1 MLGANLRAAQS
12 ARRQLTADLART
24 REAKARLEGELTAAR
39 AIQMGLM
46 PRRFPPF
53 PDRSDLDL
61 HAVIEPARTIGGDLY
76 DFVLIEH
83 HRLFFAVADVS
94 GKGIPAALFM
104 AMTKEVLHAAIVRHG
119 AALDAAMAEA
129 NAKVAVVGGDMLEEG
144 AEMMFVTVLA
154 GILDLDTGE
163 CRIVSA
169 GHDSPFLLRPGQAP
183 EQIAADGG
191 PPLGALDDFA
201 YPISRHKLRP
211 GDMLFLFTDGVTE
224 AQDASRALYTLPRLR
239 RALAGS
245 PTSSAQAAIEHVRAD
260 LATFVGNAEQ
270 ADDITMLAL
279 RWLGRGRRIRVCNS
293 GSPVA
298 LYRQCTDD
306 TVGRTSI

>member
-1 MLGANLRAAQS
+1 MLFRWLGLLFDGAYPALSSLAVFGTMLGANLRAAQS

-53 PDRSDLDL
+53 PDRADLDL
-61 HAVIEPARTIGGDLY
+61 HAVIEPARMIGGDLY
-76 DFVLIEH
+76 DFVLIDR

-129 NAKVAVVGGDMLEEG
+129 NAKVAAAGGDMLEEG

-169 GHDSPFLLRPGQAP
+169 GHDSPVLLRPGQAP
-183 EQIAADGG
+183 AQIAADGG
-191 PPLGALDDFA
+191 PPLGALDDFV

-239 RALAGS
+239 HALAGS

-260 LATFVGNAEQ
+260 LASFVGNAEQ

-279 RWLGRGRRIRVCNS
+279 RWLG
-293 GSPVA
+293 
-298 LYRQCTDD
+298 
-306 TVGRTSI
+306 